1 MSELYHESYAPSRLK
16 NTAPVAVV
24 DIGSNSV
31 RMVVYEGSHR
41 APVPFFNEKALCAL
55 GDGVADTGKLGKQ
68 NMNQAIAALKR
79 FRLIASQIG
88 VGRSH
93 VIATAAARDASN
105 GAKFV
110 KDAEKA
116 FGVPV
121 DVLSGTMEAKMAG
134 QGVLSAIPEAHGLV
148 GDMGGGSLELVGAA
162 AGKLSSGV
170 TYPLGGLRLMDE
182 AKGSVERAEEI
193 AHKLLRDEPLL
204 SANRGLP
211 FYAVGGSWRML
222 ARIHML
228 HHDYP
233 LHVLHHYTI
242 PAADVLDLTKLVKS
256 SKTSALLSIPGV
268 STSRVKTLPFAAA
281 VLERVMSLT
290 EAEELVI
297 SASGVREGVLYGE
310 LEDEK
315 RAQDPLLTACHD
327 LAVLRSR
334 SPRHAQELCN
344 WTDQLFVS
352 SAAPSETTGERRL
365 RHAAC
370 LLADIGWRAHP
381 DYRGEQSLNVI
392 ANGAFIGIEHR
403 GRAFLALTVFY
414 RYEGLIGEVLSP
426 RLRLLTDWRDLQRA
440 RTLGA
445 ALRVAYM
452 ISASMPNVIDKTKL
466 IYENNTLVLI
476 LPKSMADLWADK
488 LEKRLAILAAL
499 VDRGSQIR
507 IED

>member
-1 MSELYHESYAPSRLK
+1 MNNLYHESYTPSRLK
-16 NTAPVAVV
+16 QAAPVAVV

-31 RMVVYEGSHR
+31 RMVVYEGPHR
-41 APVPFFNEKALCAL
+41 APSPFFNEKALCAL

-68 NMNQAIAALKR
+68 NMKQAIAALKR
-79 FRLIASQIG
+79 FRLIANQIG
-88 VGRSH
+88 VGRAY

-110 KDAEKA
+110 AKAREA

-121 DVLSGTMEAKMAG
+121 DVLSGEREAQMAG
-134 QGVLSAIPEAHGLV
+134 QGVLSGIPEALGLV
-148 GDMGGGSLELVGAA
+148 GDMGGGSLELIGAA
-162 AGKLSSGV
+162 KGELTKGV
-170 TYPLGGLRLMDE
+170 TYPLGSLRLMVE
-182 AKGSVERAEEI
+182 AKGSIERAEEI
-193 AHKLLRDEPLL
+193 AHQYLRDEPLMA
-204 SANRGLP
+204 ANRGLP

-233 LHVLHHYTI
+233 LHVLHYYTI
-242 PAADVLDLTKLVKS
+242 PAEDVLDLTRLVKS

-268 STSRVKTLPFAAA
+268 STARVKTLPFAAA
-281 VLERVMSLT
+281 VLERVITLT
-290 EAEELVI
+290 EAEDVVI

-310 LEDEK
+310 LDEDK
-315 RAQDPLLTACHD
+315 RLQDPLLSACHD

-352 SAAPSETTGERRL
+352 GMAPSETDDEKRL

-392 ANGAFIGIEHR
+392 ANGAFIGLNHQ

-426 RLRLLTDWRDLQRA
+426 RLRLLADWRELQRA
-440 RTLGA
+440 RMLGA
-445 ALRVAYM
+445 ALRLAYM
-452 ISASMPNVIDKTKL
+452 ISASMPNVIDKTRL
-466 IYENNTLVLI
+466 VYENNTLVLV
-476 LPKSMADLWADK
+476 LPRALEDLRGDK
-488 LEKRLAILAAL
+488 LEKRLAVLANL
-499 VDRGSQIR
+499 VDRDSEIR
-507 IED
+507 IEA

>member
-1 MSELYHESYAPSRLK
+1 MSDLYHESYAPSRLK
-16 NTAPVAVV
+16 QAAPVAVV

-41 APVPFFNEKALCAL
+41 APAPFFNEKALCAL

-68 NMNQAIAALKR
+68 NMKQALAALKR
-79 FRLIASQIG
+79 FRLIANQIG
-88 VGRSH
+88 VGRTH

-105 GAKFV
+105 GPKFV
-110 KDAEKA
+110 AKAKEA
-116 FGVPV
+116 FGVGV
-121 DVLSGTMEAKMAG
+121 DVLSGEQEAQMAG
-134 QGVLSAIPEAHGLV
+134 QGVISGIPEANGLI
-148 GDMGGGSLELVGAA
+148 GDMGGGSLELIGVTKGE
-162 AGKLSSGV
+162 LTPGV
-170 TYPLGGLRLMDE
+170 TYPLGGIRLMDE
-182 AKGSVERAEEI
+182 SKGSVERAEEI
-193 AHKLLRDEPLL
+193 AHSLLRDESLIA
-204 SANRGLP
+204 ANRGLP

-228 HHDYP
+228 HRDYP

-242 PAADVLDLTKLVKS
+242 PVADVLDLTRLVKS

-268 STSRVKTLPFAAA
+268 STSRVKTLPYAAA
-281 VLERVMSLT
+281 VLERLMTLT
-290 EAEELVI
+290 EAEDLVI
-297 SASGVREGVLYGE
+297 SASGVREGVLYGN
-310 LEDEK
+310 LEGEK
-315 RAQDPLLTACHD
+315 QGQDPLLSACRD

-352 SAAPSETTGERRL
+352 GIAPSETEEERRL

-392 ANGAFIGIEHR
+392 ANGAFIGINHR

-426 RLRLLTDWRDLQRA
+426 RLRLLADWRDLQRA
-440 RTLGA
+440 RMLGA
-445 ALRVAYM
+445 ALRLAYM

-466 IYENNTLVLI
+466 VYENNTLALVL
-476 LPKSMADLWADK
+476 PNSMKDLQSEK
-488 LEKRLAILAAL
+488 LEKRLAILATQ
-499 VDRGSQIR
+499 VDREGKIR